1 MKDVE
6 IRLEDRPG
14 ALSAMAQAL
23 GAAGISIEGGGVW
36 RVDGRAVAHFL
47 FDAAAPASET
57 LRARGF
63 HVAAEHPV
71 VSLRL
76 DQETPGQLGL
86 LTGMLGAAGINIA
99 VQYSDHHGQLILVV
113 DDPAGARAIAGA
125 WMQAR
130 EARCEGDTDA
140 GDRR

>member
-6 IRLEDRPG
+6 IHLEDRPG

-57 LRARGF
+57 LRTYGF

-86 LTGMLGAAGINIA
+86 LTGMLGAAGIDIA

-113 DDPAGARAIAGA
+113 DDPVGARAIADT
-125 WMQAR
+125 WMQATMR
-130 EARCEGDTDA
+130 GA
-140 GDRR
+140 

>member
-6 IRLEDRPG
+6 IHLDNRPG

-36 RVDGRAVAHFL
+36 RVDGHAVAHFL
-47 FDAAAPASET
+47 FDAAAPVRVVLQAHGI
-57 LRARGF
+57 R
-63 HVAAEHPV
+63 VAAEHPV
-71 VSLRL
+71 VLLRL

-86 LTGMLGAAGINIA
+86 LTGLLAAAGIDIA
-99 VQYSDHHGQLILVV
+99 VQYSDHHRQLVLVV
-113 DDPAGARAIAGA
+113 DDPPGARAIAEA

-130 EARCEGDTDA
+130 TRSSRHGGDAR
-140 GDRR
+140 